1 MNENIDGDE
10 FEVREERQ
18 PVNVDNEPVAAD
30 EQYDHNVVGAG
41 VTEGVPGG
49 DDEYEVTNQQP
60 EPQPPVQQTQEPRQ
74 TRSRKKLVP
83 TAVTS
88 YEEAKELKKPQKE
101 TDTRPTY

>member
-1 MNENIDGDE
+1 MNLSGIKILENIDGDE

-49 DDEYEVTNQQP
+49 DDEYEVTN
-60 EPQPPVQQTQEPRQ
+60 
-74 TRSRKKLVP
+74 
-83 TAVTS
+83 
-88 YEEAKELKKPQKE
+88 
-101 TDTRPTY
+101 